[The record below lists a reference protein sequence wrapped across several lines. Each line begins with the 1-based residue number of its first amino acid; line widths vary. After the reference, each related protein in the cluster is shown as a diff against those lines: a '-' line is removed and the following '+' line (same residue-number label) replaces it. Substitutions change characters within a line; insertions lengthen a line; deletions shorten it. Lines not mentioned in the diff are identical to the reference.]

1 MGGGGGDKSST
12 TTSGIAPEFMP
23 YYEKALGIATNRL
36 SGQFDEAGNL
46 RDPNAEGI
54 VSGLAN
60 QQRAGLG
67 AQENLAQQAI
77 NGTGLYNDKQ
87 EVGRMMQ
94 NASGQMQAGRAG
106 ALGSARG
113 DRAQQAALADM
124 GYQFQQ
130 GRQQKAEAG
139 VQSMKDVGETYQGER
154 QKVLDAPYTELQRY
168 SNVAFGNAPQQST
181 TQQSGGGK

>member
-1 MGGGGGDKSST
+1 MGGGGGDKTST
-12 TTSGIAPEFMP
+12 TTSGIAPEFIP

-36 SGQFDEAGNL
+36 SGQFDDDGNL

-54 VSGLAN
+54 VAGLAN
-60 QQRAGLG
+60 QQKSGLG

-77 NGTGLYNDKQ
+77 NGTGIYNDKQ
-87 EVGRMMQ
+87 QVARMMQ
-94 NASGQMQAGRAG
+94 NASGQMQGQRAG
-106 ALGSARG
+106 SLGSARG

-130 GRQQKAEAG
+130 ARQQKAEAG
-139 VQSMKDVGETYQGER
+139 AQSMRDVGQTYQGER

-168 SNVAFGNAPQQST
+168 SNVAFGNAPQQSST
-181 TQQSGGGK
+181 VQTGGGK